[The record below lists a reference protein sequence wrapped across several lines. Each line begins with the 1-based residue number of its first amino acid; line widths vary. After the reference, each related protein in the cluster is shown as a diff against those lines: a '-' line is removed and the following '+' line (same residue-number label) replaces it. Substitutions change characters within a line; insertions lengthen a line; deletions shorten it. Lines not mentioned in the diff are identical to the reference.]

1 MKRKNRE
8 INIFNMSALDLF
20 ASAMGAFLVLAV
32 VALPYYLKVDPLIK
46 KLKQCNGQLQST
58 QQQLQQCQA
67 QNQQL
72 QAENEQLQRDLAK
85 TFLSVVILWPSE
97 DDVDLHVTDP
107 NGNEFYYKTDNRD
120 RGDFPNSNAQL
131 SWDVRTGP
139 GAEVWDSASP
149 EAGIYKVEY
158 LLFNKRSRSSSVTV
172 KGKLYYRDGFIDLPE
187 KTLSDSGQKVI
198 AIKVKLDSDGK
209 VTLL

>member
-32 VALPYYLKVDPLIK
+32 VALPYYLKVDPDLIDR
-46 KLKQCNGQLQST
+46 LKQCKGQLQST

-72 QAENEQLQRDLAK
+72 QSENEQLKRDIAK
-85 TFLSVVILWPSE
+85 TFLSVVILWPTK
-97 DDVDLHVTDP
+97 DDVDLHITDP
-107 NGNEFYYKTDNRD
+107 SNNEFYYKKHNRD
-120 RGDFPNSNAQL
+120 REHFPNSNAQL
-131 SWDVRTGP
+131 SWDVEKGP

-149 EAGIYKVEY
+149 EAGIYKIEY
-158 LLFNKRSRSSSVTV
+158 LLYAKRSALTTV

-187 KTLSDSGQKVI
+187 KTLSKEKQRVI
-198 AIKVKLDSDGK
+198 VIKIQLDEDGK